1 MIFPDV
7 RISSLQRDVELKRA
21 AFLSS
26 QERLFD
32 NAHKRLTPA
41 TLFKGGAIG
50 SLMGLAGLFFAGK
63 FIMKGG
69 IFAKVM
75 KAGLLMGVKS
85 VMPVIKPLFSSLLKT
100 VAKKF

>member
-1 MIFPDV
+1 
-7 RISSLQRDVELKRA
+7 
-21 AFLSS
+21 
-26 QERLFD
+26 
-32 NAHKRLTPA
+32 
-41 TLFKGGAIG
+41 
-50 SLMGLAGLFFAGK
+50 
-63 FIMKGG
+63 MKGG